1 MYPAIDQNLDRIR
14 SDLARRGLTYEPLM
28 EDLLD
33 HICCLLEDRMR
44 GGTDFETSYDQVLG
58 VIGERQLPDIQ
69 HQTLLNLD
77 IKHQRMKNFTYF
89 FGLTSA
95 LVAILG
101 AFFKRMHWPGASI
114 LIAVGIVFIVA
125 VFLPL
130 YFIISYREQSEKK
143 NPVYPIVGYLT
154 LALLLAGGL
163 FKIMHWPG
171 AGYVT
176 TFSLGFLL
184 VGFIPLYVVN
194 AFQKGGSEKVRLPYL
209 VMLIVGISLV
219 MLFANV
225 NISKYAVDIYT
236 GEITTAEQA
245 VNDIDKRTDQLLL
258 IAQDSVDAEVQAQ
271 IFRIHDQ
278 ATGLQVIL
286 DELRDELLESVDQP
300 GASIQDVKGKDIRR
314 KIWNDE
320 GMFEKETE
328 FINGAR
334 VFNSMLDEMFLDPVI
349 RAQIN
354 ENMEFTREIWPYEF
368 GEKNFVGEPFIVNYH
383 MIKKISER
391 IALTEYISIKYI
403 MEH

>member
-33 HICCLLEDRMR
+33 HVCCLLEDRMR